1 MPRGPFLVRVSI
13 DVWTFFGRF
22 ASTFFGELFER
33 CLDAF
38 SRFFQMDTYSVAYIL
53 RCFFHCICCAIF
65 HEISLAPNAV
75 IGAIET
81 PNFDLEFPGIRILS
95 REIQT
100 PNFDLE
106 FPGIRIL
113 SREIRTPNLDLE
125 LPGSYFGQFRL
136 KISTRNFLG

>member
-1 MPRGPFLVRVSI
+1 M
-13 DVWTFFGRF
+13 FG
-22 ASTFFGELFER
+22 
-33 CLDAF
+33 CIF
-38 SRFFQMDTYSVAYIL
+38 SFFFQMENYSVAFFL

-100 PNFDLE
+100 HNFDLE

-113 SREIRTPNLDLE
+113 SREIETPNFDLE
-125 LPGSYFGQFRL
+125 FQPSVFHDTSCTSHAVIRATKDSQ
-136 KISTRNFLG
+136 